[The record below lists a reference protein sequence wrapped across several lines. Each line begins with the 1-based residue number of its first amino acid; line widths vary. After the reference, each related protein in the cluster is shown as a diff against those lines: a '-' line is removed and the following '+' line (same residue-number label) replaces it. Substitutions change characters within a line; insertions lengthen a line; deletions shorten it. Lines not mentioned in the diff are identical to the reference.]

1 MTMTPNQVDYNFLLT
16 KNLGMYT
23 TLVSLKDKI
32 ITVPA
37 VYLPFLKVV
46 LADNESKIIAQ
57 TETSAVVNH
66 FSDPKTK
73 FIENH

>member
-1 MTMTPNQVDYNFLLT
+1 
-16 KNLGMYT
+16 MYT
-23 TLVSLKDKI
+23 TLVSLKDKT

-46 LADNESKIIAQ
+46 LADNESTIIAQ

-66 FSDPKTK
+66 FSDPKTN
-73 FIENH
+73 FFRESLITLSTSENRQQLSHST